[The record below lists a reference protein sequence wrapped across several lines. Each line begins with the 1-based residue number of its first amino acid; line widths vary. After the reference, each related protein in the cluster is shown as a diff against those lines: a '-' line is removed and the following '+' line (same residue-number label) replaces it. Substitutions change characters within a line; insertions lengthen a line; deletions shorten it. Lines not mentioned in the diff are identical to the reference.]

1 MCERETSPVDRGRRV
16 GEGVRRLRN
25 CESQTEEHEKQ
36 EREECKAGHGEFVRL
51 LVVVSI
57 RYVK

>member
-36 EREECKAGHGEFVRL
+36 EREECKTGHGEFVRL

-57 RYVK
+57 GYVK